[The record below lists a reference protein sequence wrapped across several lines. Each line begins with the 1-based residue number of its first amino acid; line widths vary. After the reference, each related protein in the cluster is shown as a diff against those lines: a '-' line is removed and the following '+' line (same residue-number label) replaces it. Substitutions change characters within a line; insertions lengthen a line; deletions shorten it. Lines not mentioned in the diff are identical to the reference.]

1 MSKKL
6 VLTKLNIPSI
16 APADVA
22 VLYEDN
28 KATYM
33 DIFYEDE
40 PFVLGN
46 IYVAHVN
53 DVVKNINAAFV
64 EYSPGKKAYL
74 SLENTEHTFFIN
86 RKNTTKI
93 CQGDNILVQIK
104 KEPIKTK
111 DAVCST
117 CIEFSSN
124 YVVLTYGVAGINVST
139 KIKDNSLRQSL
150 SKYCSDI
157 ISGIMY
163 DKEAYGMITEELF
176 YNILS
181 NTGII
186 VRTQAQDISDYEL
199 IKEDILK
206 QFEALFL
213 CFNKALY
220 SKGRTCIY
228 SNENPILSVIN
239 KHKSDEII
247 TDNEEIYKLLCEQSI
262 DVKLYEDSLLPLYK
276 LYNIEGLLNDVSLR
290 KVWLKSGA
298 YLVIDYTEAMT
309 VIDVNTGKCEKG
321 KNKEDTILKIN
332 LEAAIEAM
340 RQIKLRNISGIII
353 IDFIDMAKD
362 EAKEALLNQLIDEAK
377 KDNIKTSIMGLTRLN
392 LVEITRKKIRE
403 RITIKKNNN

>member
-74 SLENTEHTFFIN
+74 SLENTENTFFIN

-150 SKYCSDI
+150 SNYCSDI
-157 ISGIMY
+157 ISDIMY

-276 LYNIEGLLNDVSLR
+276 LYNIEGLLNDVSSR

-309 VIDVNTGKCEKG
+309 VIDVITGKCVKG

-362 EAKEALLNQLIDEAK
+362 EAKEGLLNQLIDEAK

>member
-74 SLENTEHTFFIN
+74 SLENTENTFFIN

-150 SKYCSDI
+150 SNYCSDI

-213 CFNKALY
+213 CLNKALY

-262 DVKLYEDSLLPLYK
+262 DGKLYEDSLLPLYK
-276 LYNIEGLLNDVSLR
+276 LYNIEGLLNDVSSR

>member
-22 VLYEDN
+22 VLYEDSQ
-28 KATYM
+28 ATYM

-150 SKYCSDI
+150 SNYCSDI
-157 ISGIMY
+157 IASIMY

-176 YNILS
+176 DSILS

-262 DVKLYEDSLLPLYK
+262 DVNLYEDSLLPLYK
-276 LYNIEGLLNDVSLR
+276 LYNIEGLLNDVSSR

-332 LEAAIEAM
+332 LEAAVEAM

-353 IDFIDMAKD
+353 IDFIDMTKD
-362 EAKEALLNQLIDEAK
+362 DAKEALLNQLIDEAK

>member
-6 VLTKLNIPSI
+6 VLTKLNISSI

-22 VLYEDN
+22 VLYEDS
-28 KATYM
+28 KAIYM

-74 SLENTEHTFFIN
+74 SLENTENTFFIN

-150 SKYCSDI
+150 SNYCSDI

-276 LYNIEGLLNDVSLR
+276 LYNIEGLLNDVSSR

>member
-74 SLENTEHTFFIN
+74 SLENTENTFFIN

-150 SKYCSDI
+150 SNYCSDI
-157 ISGIMY
+157 ISDIMY

-276 LYNIEGLLNDVSLR
+276 LYNIEGLLNDVSSR

-340 RQIKLRNISGIII
+340 RQVKLRNISGIII

>member
-74 SLENTEHTFFIN
+74 ALENTENTFFIN

-150 SKYCSDI
+150 SNYCSDI

-276 LYNIEGLLNDVSLR
+276 LYNIERLLNDVSSR

-340 RQIKLRNISGIII
+340 RQVKLRNISGIII

>member
-53 DVVKNINAAFV
+53 DVLKNINAAFV

-74 SLENTEHTFFIN
+74 SLENTENTFFIN

-124 YVVLTYGVAGINVST
+124 YVVLTYGVTGINVST

-150 SKYCSDI
+150 SNYCSDI
-157 ISGIMY
+157 IASINY

-176 YNILS
+176 DSILS

-206 QFEALFL
+206 QFEVLFL

-276 LYNIEGLLNDVSLR
+276 LYNIEGLLNDVSSR

>member
-74 SLENTEHTFFIN
+74 SLENTENTFFIN

-150 SKYCSDI
+150 SNYCSDI
-157 ISGIMY
+157 ISDIMY

-213 CFNKALY
+213 CLNKALY

-276 LYNIEGLLNDVSLR
+276 LYNIEGLLNDVSSR

-340 RQIKLRNISGIII
+340 RQVKLRNISGIII

>member
-6 VLTKLNIPSI
+6 VLTKLNISSI

-150 SKYCSDI
+150 SNYCSDI
-157 ISGIMY
+157 IASIMY

-276 LYNIEGLLNDVSLR
+276 LYNIEGLLNDVSSR

>member
-1 MSKKL
+1 MS
-6 VLTKLNIPSI
+6 P
-16 APADVA
+16 
-22 VLYEDN
+22 
-28 KATYM
+28 
-33 DIFYEDE
+33 
-40 PFVLGN
+40 
-46 IYVAHVN
+46 
-53 DVVKNINAAFV
+53 
-64 EYSPGKKAYL
+64 
-74 SLENTEHTFFIN
+74 
-86 RKNTTKI
+86 
-93 CQGDNILVQIK
+93 
-104 KEPIKTK
+104 
-111 DAVCST
+111 
-117 CIEFSSN
+117 
-124 YVVLTYGVAGINVST
+124 
-139 KIKDNSLRQSL
+139 
-150 SKYCSDI
+150 
-157 ISGIMY
+157 
-163 DKEAYGMITEELF
+163 ELF

-262 DVKLYEDSLLPLYK
+262 DGKLYEDSLLPLYK
-276 LYNIEGLLNDVSLR
+276 LYNIEGLLNDVSSR

>member
-150 SKYCSDI
+150 SNYCSDI

-176 YNILS
+176 YNILR

-276 LYNIEGLLNDVSLR
+276 LYNIEGLLNDVSSR

-340 RQIKLRNISGIII
+340 RQVKLRNISGIII

>member
-6 VLTKLNIPSI
+6 VLTKLNISSI

-22 VLYEDN
+22 VLYEDS

-74 SLENTEHTFFIN
+74 SLENTENTFFIN

-150 SKYCSDI
+150 SNYCSDI
-157 ISGIMY
+157 ISDIMY

-276 LYNIEGLLNDVSLR
+276 LYNIEGLLNDVSSR